1 VPAARASIFRL
12 TVRRREALHGIL
24 FFLPWLI
31 GLLCFVAGPMVASL
45 GLSFTKYDMVRE
57 PQLIGLQNYREIF
70 TADKLFWPSLGRTFL
85 YAAVVVPAGLA
96 GSLLAA
102 LLLNQRLRGTS
113 LFRTFYF
120 LPSLM
125 PVVASTILWTWLFNV
140 DWGPINHAI
149 RTVGLP
155 PPGWYRSAE
164 WAMPMLIVIA
174 LWGAIGGN
182 SMLIFLAGLQ
192 GVPQDLYEAAA
203 IDGAGPLARARH
215 VTIPML
221 TPTIF
226 LNLVLGVIAALRV
239 FASAFLATAGGPAYA
254 TWFYALHIYNKA
266 FVYFEMGYASA
277 LSWIFFFV
285 VLALT
290 YVQFRASARWVYYAG
305 AGK

>member
-1 VPAARASIFRL
+1 VAIARRPIVRL
-12 TVRRREALHGIL
+12 TFRRREALYGIL

-45 GLSFTKYDMVRE
+45 GLSLTKYDVVRD
-57 PQLIGLQNYREIF
+57 PQFIGLQNYREIF
-70 TADKLFWPSLGRTFL
+70 TADKLFWPSLGRTLL
-85 YAAVVVPAGLA
+85 YALVVVPTSLV

-102 LLLNQRLRGTS
+102 LLLNQRLRGTRV
-113 LFRTFYF
+113 FRTFYF

-149 RTVGLP
+149 KTVGLP

-174 LWGAIGGN
+174 LWGAVGGN

-203 IDGAGPLARARH
+203 IDGAGAWARARH
-215 VTIPML
+215 VTVPFL
-221 TPTIF
+221 SPTIF
-226 LNLVLGVIAALRV
+226 LNSVIGVIAALRV
-239 FASAFLATAGGPAYA
+239 FASAFLATAGGPAYS

-277 LSWIFFFV
+277 LSWIFFLV
-285 VLALT
+285 VFAFT